1 MACKKHNGNGKSVFS
16 LIAIILLILPSSAPA
31 AEQENK
37 NGEGIYSVL
46 DPRGIWPTI
55 ERIPLSPRLS
65 SLKKARIYIIN
76 SWGSGT
82 GFEAIFSK
90 IAKVVQERQP
100 DATVTIKGRNTGY
113 SADDP
118 ELWKEMKA
126 NADAFIY
133 AGAPSSSTTSY
144 AFQWS
149 AKLEKMG
156 LPGVVLMYDT
166 LLSVADTTRK
176 RQGAEV
182 RFVAIPF
189 PADAMP
195 PSQESKAID
204 AILGCLTLPLKPQE
218 QQTGFIEAPERPR
231 ILTTGSFDEI
241 QKYFHMHGLSD
252 GLPIVPPTE
261 ARVAAM
267 LRGTRQKPDTVVIK
281 ALTPEGLGVT
291 VEKVAING
299 VMAGCEP
306 RHMPVLL
313 AALEAYD
320 LHNRTNSLVRS
331 TNAFSFMQIVN
342 GPIRK
347 ELEMNAGTSVLG
359 PGNYANAAMGR
370 ALHLFITNLG
380 GGVSGVNMMSVVGN
394 ISTWPFLLP
403 EFEEQS
409 PWEPLSVSQGF
420 KKEDNTLTM
429 FTGGWAHAGNYGHVR
444 FTLKHVAEDIAEFE
458 LSSGAAILI
467 SPKRAEILKAQGYTK
482 QGVADYLV
490 EHATKSLGELRTS
503 HYFSDTPDTAGKPD
517 TVEHRVFRPGTVHV
531 IVAGGDAS
539 PMMQAWHMYRP
550 ITVSIDKW
558 R

>member
-1 MACKKHNGNGKSVFS
+1 MSPS
-16 LIAIILLILPSSAPA
+16 L
-31 AEQENK
+31 
-37 NGEGIYSVL
+37 
-46 DPRGIWPTI
+46 
-55 ERIPLSPRLS
+55 
-65 SLKKARIYIIN
+65 
-76 SWGSGT
+76 
-82 GFEAIFSK
+82 
-90 IAKVVQERQP
+90 
-100 DATVTIKGRNTGY
+100 
-113 SADDP
+113 
-118 ELWKEMKA
+118 
-126 NADAFIY
+126 
-133 AGAPSSSTTSY
+133 
-144 AFQWS
+144 
-149 AKLEKMG
+149 
-156 LPGVVLMYDT
+156 
-166 LLSVADTTRK
+166 
-176 RQGAEV
+176 
-182 RFVAIPF
+182 
-189 PADAMP
+189 
-195 PSQESKAID
+195 ESKAID
-204 AILGCLTLPLKPQE
+204 DILGCLTLPLKSQE
-218 QQTGFIEAPERPR
+218 QQTGYIETPERPR
-231 ILTTGSFDEI
+231 IMTSGSFDEI
-241 QKYFHMHGLSD
+241 QKYFHTQGLSD

-267 LRGTRQKPDTVVIK
+267 LRGTSKKPDTVVIK

-320 LHNRTNSLVRS
+320 LHNKTNSLVRS
-331 TNAFSFMQIVN
+331 TNAFSFMQVVN
-342 GPIRK
+342 GPISK

-359 PGNYANAAMGR
+359 PGNYANAVMGR

-380 GGVSGVNMMSVVGN
+380 GGVSGVNMMSVIGN
-394 ISTWPFLLP
+394 ISTWPFMFA

-409 PWEPLSVSQGF
+409 PWESLSVSQGF

-444 FTLKHVAEDIAEFE
+444 FTLKHVAEDIAELE
-458 LSSGAAILI
+458 LPSGAAIII

-490 EHATKSLGELRTS
+490 EHATKPLGELRTS
-503 HYFSDTPDTAGKPD
+503 HYFNDTPDTAGKPD
-517 TVEHRVFRPGTVHV
+517 SVEHRVFRPGTVHI

>member
-1 MACKKHNGNGKSVFS
+1 MERKRHTVNGKSVCS
-16 LIAIILLILPSSAPA
+16 LIALILLFLPVSGST
-31 AEQENK
+31 AERDRKSE
-37 NGEGIYSVL
+37 EGFYSVL
-46 DPRGIWPTI
+46 DPQGIWPRI
-55 ERIPLSPRLS
+55 ERIPLSTRLS

-82 GFEAIFSK
+82 GFETLFSK
-90 IAKVVQERQP
+90 ITKVVKERQP
-100 DATVTIKGRNTGY
+100 DATVTIKARNTGY
-113 SADDP
+113 SLDDP

-182 RFVAIPF
+182 RSVAIPF
-189 PADAMP
+189 PADTMS

-218 QQTGFIEAPERPR
+218 QQTGFIEAPQKPR
-231 ILTTGSFDEI
+231 ILMTGSFDEI
-241 QKYFHMHGLSD
+241 QKYFHAHGLSD

-261 ARVAAM
+261 ERVAAM
-267 LRGTRQKPDTVVIK
+267 LRGTSHKPDAVVVK
-281 ALTPEGLGVT
+281 SLTPEGLEVT

-359 PGNYANAAMGR
+359 PGNYANAVMGR
-370 ALHLFITNLG
+370 ALRLFITNLG

-458 LSSGAAILI
+458 LPSGAAILI
-467 SPKRAEILKAQGYTK
+467 SPKRAEILKTQGYTK
-482 QGVADYLV
+482 QGIADYLV
-490 EHATKSLGELRTS
+490 EQATKPLGELRTS
-503 HYFSDTPDTAGKPD
+503 HYFSETPDTAGKPD
-517 TVEHRVFRPGTVHV
+517 SVEQRVFRPGTVHV